1 MLLFIQQTYPVVS
14 DAYWS
19 ARNLRLSR
27 FLFGVSINLIVR
39 TTGWLESKYEMSEAT
54 KWKLYSFE
62 NASLKALKWYKFVE
76 V

>member
-1 MLLFIQQTYPVVS
+1 MMQSVGKWTQVFVHKFRPIIPYGYVILLFIQQPYPVVS

-39 TTGWLESKYEMSEAT
+39 TTG
-54 KWKLYSFE
+54 
-62 NASLKALKWYKFVE
+62 
-76 V
+76 